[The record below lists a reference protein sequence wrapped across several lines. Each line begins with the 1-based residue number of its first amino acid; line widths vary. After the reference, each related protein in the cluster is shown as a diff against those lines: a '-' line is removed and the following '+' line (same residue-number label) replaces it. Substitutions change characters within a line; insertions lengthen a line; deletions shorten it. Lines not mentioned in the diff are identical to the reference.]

1 MEEKKKTVLKDYEAL
16 GDFALQLRRDTVR
29 MIRNAGH
36 GHIGGALGL
45 ADFMAVL
52 YGGGMTSDPSSI
64 DDPDRDR
71 LVLSNG
77 HTCAV
82 WYAALARKGFLPLES
97 LSSFRRMGSPLQ
109 GHPAR
114 KMLPGIVETST
125 GPLGQGL
132 SVANGIA
139 MSMKLRGSRGRVYC
153 VLGDGELQEGQV
165 WEAAMTSSHYHLD
178 NLLVFINYNNLQI
191 DGPVDAVMKIDPLSE
206 RFQAFGWH
214 AVEIDGNDIPSI
226 VEALEICGKKSGL
239 PSVIIGR
246 TKMGKGVPFMEDKA
260 EWHGSCP
267 SDIQTAEALTAL
279 GLSEKFQDFPLP
291 EAWKA
296 GETA

>member
-1 MEEKKKTVLKDYEAL
+1 MRIKNETVSAEGEKIKDLAI
-16 GDFALQLRRDTVR
+16 QLRRDTVR

-52 YGGGMTSDPSSI
+52 YGGGMFTEPSRI

-82 WYAALARKGFLPLES
+82 WYAALARKGFFPLEQ
-97 LSSFRRMGSPLQ
+97 LGAFRRMGSPLQ

-114 KMLPGIVETST
+114 KMMPGIVETST

-139 MSMKLRGSRGRVYC
+139 MSMMLRKSKGTVFC
-153 VLGDGELQEGQV
+153 IMGDGELQEGQV
-165 WEAAMTSSHYHLD
+165 WEAVMTAAHYHLD
-178 NLLVFINYNNLQI
+178 NLIAFINYNNLQI
-191 DGPVDAVMKIDPLSE
+191 DGSVDTVMKIDPLIE
-206 RFQAFGWH
+206 RFRAFGWH

-226 VEALEICGKKSGL
+226 VKTMKLCRNKSGL

-267 SDIQTAEALTAL
+267 SEAQTENALRIL
-279 GLSEKFQDFPLP
+279 GSSVNYNDFPL
-291 EAWKA
+291 EAA
-296 GETA
+296 PISGRIA

>member
-1 MEEKKKTVLKDYEAL
+1 MEKKKKTVVEDYEAL
-16 GDFALQLRRDTVR
+16 RDFALQLRRDTVR

-52 YGGGMTSDPSSI
+52 YGGWMSADPSRM
-64 DDPDRDR
+64 DDPERDR
-71 LVLSNG
+71 LILSNG

-82 WYAALARKGFLPLES
+82 WYAALARKGFIPLES
-97 LSSFRRMGSPLQ
+97 LASFRRMGSPLQ

-139 MSMKLRGSRGRVYC
+139 MSMKLRGSRGRVC
-153 VLGDGELQEGQV
+153 CILGDGELQEGQV
-165 WEAAMTSSHYHLD
+165 WEAVMTSAHYHLD

-191 DGPVDAVMKIDPLSE
+191 DGPVDAVMNIAPLIE
-206 RFQAFGWH
+206 RFRAFGWH
-214 AVEIDGNDIPSI
+214 ALEIDGNDIPSI
-226 VEALEICGKKSGL
+226 VETLEICRMQSGL

-246 TKMGKGVPFMEDKA
+246 TQMGKGVPFMEGRA
-260 EWHGSCP
+260 EWHGNCP
-267 SDIQTAEALTAL
+267 SEKQTAEALQAL
-279 GLSEKFQDFPLP
+279 GVSEEFQDFPTT
-291 EAWKA
+291 EVWET